1 MFELINLLETVYRTI
16 SADLEAWFR
25 QFPEGLAWNVFSDY
39 CIGDSNKA
47 NDTFAFAIVLNHDTQ
62 SNIEEYIAAVAPS
75 DIKGSR
81 SSSQGLIEYLSCPVV
96 FSVSYLIEKKSK
108 LLRDYMTDDNI
119 RGALQDMRDVVS
131 QMVVMMPEKADHY
144 RAVDRR
150 LASFQTEMKKRSPNS
165 NLARQI
171 LLCSAFASIVCRHLA
186 VKKKPKF
193 IRWISDRDAMFDKHD
208 KVAFDLS
215 FLYFHLHRMMNG
227 QDALEPEFYFGLP
240 GWDGE
245 NEYAEFIRIA
255 DYLAGTLAD
264 IKLPEMTFSH
274 AKFEPV
280 FRNLFV
286 NGPNA
291 ALVEVLARDGGGVT
305 ARRLVPTAPII
316 L

>member
-1 MFELINLLETVYRTI
+1 MFELINLLDTVYRTI
-16 SADLEAWFR
+16 SADLEAWFE
-25 QFPEGLAWNVFSDY
+25 QFPQGVAWNVISDY
-39 CIGDSNKA
+39 CIGDLKKS

-62 SNIEEYIAAVAPS
+62 ANIAEYIAAVAPS

-81 SSSQGLIEYLSCPVV
+81 SASEGLVAYLGSPVV
-96 FSVSYLIEKKSK
+96 FSVTYLVEKKSK
-108 LLRDYMTDDNI
+108 LLRDYITDDNI
-119 RGALQDMRDVVS
+119 RGALGDMREVVS
-131 QMVVMMPEKADHY
+131 QMVAMIPERSSHY
-144 RAVDRR
+144 REVDKR
-150 LASFQTEMKKRSPNS
+150 LSSFQTEMKRRARNS

-171 LLCSAFASIVCRHLA
+171 LLCAAFASIVCRHLA

-208 KVAFDLS
+208 KVAFDLA

-227 QDALEPEFYFGLP
+227 HDALEPQFLFGLP
-240 GWDGE
+240 GWDGK
-245 NEYAEFIRIA
+245 NEYAEFIRAA

-280 FRNLFV
+280 FHSLFV

-291 ALVEVLARDGGGVT
+291 AIVEVLARDGGGLT
-305 ARRLVPTAPII
+305 ARRLVPTAPVIT
-316 L
+316 

>member
-16 SADLEAWFR
+16 SADLEAWFE

-39 CIGDSNKA
+39 CIADPKKA
-47 NDTFAFAIVLNHDTQ
+47 NDTFAFAIVLNHDKQ
-62 SNIEEYIAAVAPS
+62 LNIEEYIAAVAPS

-81 SSSQGLIEYLSCPVV
+81 SSSEGLIEYLGCPVV
-96 FSVSYLIEKKSK
+96 FSVSYLVDKKSK

-119 RGALQDMRDVVS
+119 SGALQDMREVVGQIAS
-131 QMVVMMPEKADHY
+131 MIPEKVDYY

-150 LASFQTEMKKRSPNS
+150 LASFQTEMKRRSPNS
-165 NLARQI
+165 TLARQI
-171 LLCSAFASIVCRHLA
+171 LLCAAFASIVCRHLA
-186 VKKKPKF
+186 LKKKPKF

-208 KVAFDLS
+208 KVAFDLA

-227 QDALEPEFYFGLP
+227 QDALDPEFLFGLP
-240 GWDGE
+240 GWDGK

-264 IKLPEMTFSH
+264 VKLPEMTFSH

-291 ALVEVLARDGGGVT
+291 ALVELLARDGGGIT

-316 L
+316 

>member
-1 MFELINLLETVYRTI
+1 MFELIKLLDTVYRTI
-16 SADLEAWFR
+16 SADLEAWFE
-25 QFPEGLAWNVFSDY
+25 QFPQGVAWNVFSDY
-39 CIGDSNKA
+39 CVGYLNKA

-62 SNIEEYIAAVAPS
+62 SNIEEYIAGVAPS

-81 SSSQGLIEYLSCPVV
+81 TSSEGLISYLRSPVV
-96 FSVSYLIEKKSK
+96 FSISYLVEKKSK

-119 RGALQDMRDVVS
+119 RGALEDMRAVVAE
-131 QMVVMMPEKADHY
+131 MVVLIPEKVGHY
-144 RAVDRR
+144 REVDKR
-150 LASFQTEMKKRSPNS
+150 LASFQTEMKRRSRNS

-171 LLCSAFASIVCRHLA
+171 LLCAAFASIVCRHLA
-186 VKKKPKF
+186 AKKKPRF

-208 KVAFDLS
+208 KVAFDLA

-227 QDALEPEFYFGLP
+227 QDALEPEFLFGLP
-240 GWDGE
+240 GWDGK

-264 IKLPEMTFSH
+264 IKLPEMTFLH

-291 ALVEVLARDGGGVT
+291 ALVEVLAREGGGVT
-305 ARRLVPTAPII
+305 ARRLVPKIPVIV
-316 L
+316 

>member
-1 MFELINLLETVYRTI
+1 MFELINLLDTVYRTI
-16 SADLEAWFR
+16 SADLEAWFE
-25 QFPEGLAWNVFSDY
+25 QFPQGVAWNVISDY
-39 CIGDSNKA
+39 CIGDLKKS

-62 SNIEEYIAAVAPS
+62 ANIAEYIAAVAPS

-81 SSSQGLIEYLSCPVV
+81 SASEGLVAHLGSPVV
-96 FSVSYLIEKKSK
+96 FSVTYLVEKKSK
-108 LLRDYMTDDNI
+108 LLRDYITDDNI
-119 RGALQDMRDVVS
+119 RGALGDMREVVS
-131 QMVVMMPEKADHY
+131 QMVAMIPERSSHY
-144 RAVDRR
+144 REVDKR
-150 LASFQTEMKKRSPNS
+150 LSSFQTEMKRRARNS

-171 LLCSAFASIVCRHLA
+171 LLCAAFASIVCRHLA

-208 KVAFDLS
+208 KVAFDLA

-227 QDALEPEFYFGLP
+227 HDALEPQFLFGLP
-240 GWDGE
+240 GWDGK
-245 NEYAEFIRIA
+245 NEYAEFIRAA

-280 FRNLFV
+280 FHSLFV

-291 ALVEVLARDGGGVT
+291 AIVEVLARDGGGLT
-305 ARRLVPTAPII
+305 ARRLVPTAPVIT
-316 L
+316 